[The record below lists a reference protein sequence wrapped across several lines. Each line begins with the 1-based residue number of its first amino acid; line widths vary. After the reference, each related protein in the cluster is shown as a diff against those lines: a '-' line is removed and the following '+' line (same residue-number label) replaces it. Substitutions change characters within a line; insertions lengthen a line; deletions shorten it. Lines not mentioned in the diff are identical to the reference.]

1 MRLSVLA
8 LSFSLISP
16 LALAA
21 DNAVQPTT
29 QQARQEAVSKALI
42 QATRTQ
48 INADRQQAITLSLPL
63 TGPESDAF
71 WPLYREYHGKID
83 LLNDRF
89 YTLVMEYAKSYPNVS
104 DVQAQKFIKEYND
117 IDEDRL
123 DLREKYAKKFIKAIP
138 ATKVARYLQIEHRLD
153 VLEALDASSQIP
165 LVKPSQ
171 GEQGG
176 AAASTAPAPT
186 TPPAL

>member
-8 LSFSLISP
+8 LSFALISP

-21 DNAVQPTT
+21 DNAVQPTA
-29 QQARQEAVSKALI
+29 QEIRQEAVSKALI

-63 TGPESDAF
+63 SPAESDAF

-89 YTLVMEYAKSYPNVS
+89 YALVMDYAKAYPNVS
-104 DVQAQKFIKEYND
+104 DEQATKFIKAYND
-117 IDEDRL
+117 IDEDRV
-123 DLREKYAKKFIKAIP
+123 DLREKYTKKFIKVIP
-138 ATKVARYLQIEHRLD
+138 ATKVARYLQLEHRLD

-165 LVKPSQ
+165 LVKPSK
-171 GEQGG
+171 EGG
-176 AAASTAPAPT
+176 AAASSAPAPV

>member
-1 MRLSVLA
+1 MRLSYLVLP
-8 LSFSLISP
+8 LLIASP
-16 LALAA
+16 LSQA
-21 DNAVQPTT
+21 DNSPQPSP
-29 QQARQEAVSKALI
+29 QEVRQEAVSKALI

-63 TGPESDAF
+63 SPTESDAF

-89 YTLVMEYAKSYPNVS
+89 YALVMEYAKAYPNVG
-104 DVQAQKFIKEYND
+104 DEQAKKFIKEYND
-117 IDEDRL
+117 IDEDRV
-123 DLREKYAKKFIKAIP
+123 DLREKYAKKFIKVIP

-165 LVKPSQ
+165 LVKPSK
-171 GEQGG
+171 GDQGG
-176 AAASTAPAPT
+176 AAASTSGN
-186 TPPAL
+186 PPSAL